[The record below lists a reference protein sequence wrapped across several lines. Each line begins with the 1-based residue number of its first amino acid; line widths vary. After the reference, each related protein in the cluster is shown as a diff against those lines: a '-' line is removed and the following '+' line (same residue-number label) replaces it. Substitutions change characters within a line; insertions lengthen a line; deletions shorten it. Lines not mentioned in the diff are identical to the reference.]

1 MAKKRESSSD
11 LKDQILE
18 TTEVLLRRYGAA
30 KLSVVDV
37 AREIGMSHGNV
48 YRFFPS
54 KTDLLN
60 AIAAKWLEKVHVPL
74 AEISTSDL
82 VADQKLKLWFET
94 LIKIK
99 REKFLDDPQL
109 FAVYLELA
117 GHQLEQVNNHVDTLV
132 TQIEKIIEEGKQ
144 AGLFS
149 VSDARKA
156 ATNIFHATAKLHHPV
171 FVSSPYYPNDDEVK
185 ELLSFLI
192 RALN

>member
-18 TTEVLLRRYGAA
+18 TTEVLLRRYGAS

-74 AEISTSDL
+74 GEISICDL
-82 VADQKLKLWFET
+82 AADQKLKLWFET

-99 REKFLDDPQL
+99 REKFLEDPQL

-144 AGLFS
+144 TGMFS
-149 VSDARKA
+149 VLDTRKA
-156 ATNIFHATAKLHHPV
+156 ATNLFHATATLHHPV
-171 FVSSPYYPNDDEVK
+171 FVSSPYYPAEEEVI
-185 ELLSFLI
+185 ELLNFLI
-192 RALN
+192 RALS